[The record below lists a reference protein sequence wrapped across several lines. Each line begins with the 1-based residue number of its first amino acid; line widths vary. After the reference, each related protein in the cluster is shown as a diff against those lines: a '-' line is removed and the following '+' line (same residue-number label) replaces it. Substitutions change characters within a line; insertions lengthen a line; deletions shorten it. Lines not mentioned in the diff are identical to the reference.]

1 MNRLI
6 ALLTTVLFLSS
17 QPSHAVEVHTLDI
30 GAAAPDFNLPG
41 VDGKNYSLKDFAS
54 AKILVV
60 VFTSNHCP
68 TAQAYEGRIK
78 KLASD
83 YGDKGVTLVAINPNN
98 PDGILLSELSYTDLS
113 DSFDEMK
120 IRAKDHQFN
129 FPYIYDGDEQKT
141 AHAYGCVATP
151 HIFIFDADR
160 KLRYEG
166 RIDDSDVK
174 TVHHTDAKDAI
185 DELLAGKPVAMEKTH
200 VFGCSTKWI
209 DKSTN
214 AKKAVEEWDKEPV
227 TLNGI
232 DADAVK
238 KLAANDSKN
247 LRLINVWATWC
258 GPCVHEMPELL
269 TINRMY
275 RKRGLET
282 VTISMDDAANK
293 DAVLKYLTDHHL
305 AFDNHIWSSDDKDAL
320 VNALDKNWQGPV
332 PFTLLVAPGGK
343 VLYRQTGE
351 FDSLE
356 LKQAIVGYLGRTY
369 SPTAPAAV
377 GE

>member
-1 MNRLI
+1 MNRLV
-6 ALLTTVLFLSS
+6 ALLVTALLLSS
-17 QPSHAVEVHTLDI
+17 QFCHAVEVHTLDI

-41 VDGKNYSLKDFAS
+41 VDGKNYTLKDFAS

-60 VFTSNHCP
+60 VFMCNHCP
-68 TAQAYEGRIK
+68 TAQAYEERIK
-78 KLASD
+78 KLAAD
-83 YGDKGVTLVAINPNN
+83 YGDKGLALVAINPNN
-98 PDGILLSELSYTDLS
+98 PDALQLTELGYSDLG

-129 FPYIYDGDEQKT
+129 FPYLYDGDKQKT

-151 HIFIFDADR
+151 HVFIFDADR

-166 RIDDSDVK
+166 RIDDSELK
-174 TVHHTDAKDAI
+174 TVHHTEAKDAI
-185 DELLAGKPVAMEKTH
+185 DDLLAGKPVTVETTH

-209 DKSTN
+209 EKLANARKSI
-214 AKKAVEEWDKEPV
+214 EEWDKEPV
-227 TLNGI
+227 TLDGI

-247 LRLINVWATWC
+247 LRLINVWAARS
-258 GPCVHEMPELL
+258 GPCVHEMAELL

-275 RKRGLET
+275 RIRGMET
-282 VTISMDDAANK
+282 ITISMDDAANK
-293 DAVLKYLTDHHL
+293 DAVRKYLTDHHL
-305 AFDNHIWSSDDKDAL
+305 AFQNHIWSSDDKDAL

-351 FDSLE
+351 FDPLE
-356 LKQAIVGYLGRTY
+356 LKRAIMGFVGTH
-369 SPTAPAAV
+369 
-377 GE
+377 

>member
-6 ALLTTVLFLSS
+6 ALLVAALLLSS
-17 QPSHAVEVHTLDI
+17 HLSHAAEVHTLDI

-41 VDGKNYSLKDFAS
+41 VDGKQYTLKDFAS

-60 VFTSNHCP
+60 VFTCNHCP

-78 KLASD
+78 KLADD
-83 YGDKGVTLVAINPNN
+83 YRDKGVALVAINPNN
-98 PDGILLSELSYTDLS
+98 PNALLLDELRYSDLS
-113 DSFDEMK
+113 DSFEEMK
-120 IRAKDHQFN
+120 LRAKEQQFD
-129 FPYIYDGDEQKT
+129 FPYLYDGDEQKT

-151 HIFIFDADR
+151 HVFIFDADR

-174 TVHHTDAKDAI
+174 TVHHTDAINAI
-185 DELLAGKPVAMEKTH
+185 EALLAGKPVPVERTH

-209 DKSTN
+209 DKS
-214 AKKAVEEWDKEPV
+214 AKAKAAIEKWDMEPV
-227 TLNGI
+227 TLEGI

-238 KLAANDSKN
+238 KLAANDSKK

-258 GPCVHEMPELL
+258 GPCVEEMPELL

-275 RKRGLET
+275 RERGLET
-282 VTISMDDAANK
+282 STISMDDADKK
-293 DAVLKYLTDHHL
+293 DQVLAYLNDHHL
-305 AFDNHIWSSDDKDAL
+305 ALENRIWSSDDKDAL
-320 VNALDKNWQGPV
+320 VNALDNKQWQGPV

-343 VLYRQTGE
+343 VLYRQTGA
-351 FDSLE
+351 FDALE
-356 LKQAIVGYLGRTY
+356 LKRAIVGYLGRTY
-369 SPTAPAAV
+369 
-377 GE
+377 

>member
-1 MNRLI
+1 MNRFI
-6 ALLTTVLFLSS
+6 THFVAVSLLCSGL
-17 QPSHAVEVHTLDI
+17 SHAAEVHTLDT
-30 GAAAPDFNLPG
+30 GATAPDFDLPG
-41 VDGKNYSLKDFAS
+41 VDGKEYTLHDFAA
-54 AKILVV
+54 AKVLVV
-60 VFTSNHCP
+60 VFTCNHCP

-78 KLASD
+78 KLAGD
-83 YGDKGVTLVAINPNN
+83 YSDKGVMLVAINPNN
-98 PDGILLSELSYTDLS
+98 PDALLLNELRYSDLG

-120 IRAKDHQFN
+120 LRAKEQQFN
-129 FPYIYDGDEQKT
+129 FPYLYDGDEQKA

-151 HIFIFDADR
+151 HVFIFDADR

-174 TVHHTDAKDAI
+174 TVHHADAKDAI
-185 DELLAGKPVAMEKTH
+185 EALIAGHAVPVEKTH

-209 DKSTN
+209 DKAAN
-214 AKKAVEEWDKEPV
+214 AKKAIEKWDQEPV
-227 TLNGI
+227 TLEAI

-258 GPCVHEMPELL
+258 GPCTAEMPELL
-269 TINRMY
+269 AINRMY
-275 RKRGLET
+275 RERALET
-282 VTISMDDAANK
+282 ITISMDDVDK
-293 DAVLKYLTDHHL
+293 KEQVLAHLKDHHL
-305 AFDNHIWSSDDKDAL
+305 AFENRIWSSDDKDAL

-343 VLYRQTGE
+343 VLYRQTGA

-356 LKQAIVGYLGRTY
+356 LKRAIVGFLGRTY
-369 SPTAPAAV
+369 
-377 GE
+377 